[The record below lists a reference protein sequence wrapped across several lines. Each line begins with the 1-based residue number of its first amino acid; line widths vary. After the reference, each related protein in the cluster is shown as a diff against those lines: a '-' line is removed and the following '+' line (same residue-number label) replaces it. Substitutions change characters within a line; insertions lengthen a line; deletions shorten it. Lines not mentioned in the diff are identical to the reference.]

1 MSEINHFNFFIMCSG
16 DVAADVD
23 HLHVKKI
30 YLEPL
35 VGHLYIVREDE
46 YYHITKFLIEMKI

>member
-1 MSEINHFNFFIMCSG
+1 MSEINHFKNFILCSG
-16 DVAADVD
+16 DVVADVY

-35 VGHLYIVREDE
+35 VGHLYIVREDSG
-46 YYHITKFLIEMKI
+46 